1 MHRRQRGEGSI
12 FKVEGSRNWYIQFG
26 AKSPRVS
33 TGTPHKQKALAKLQ
47 ELIARRNSGALT
59 LHSGLK
65 YEDARNS
72 FLAEYRN
79 AKKRSLY
86 TRKDGSETIWGLDH
100 LNAFFE
106 GRRVSNITTDVLR
119 EFAARRLK
127 AGASS
132 STVNRNLGLLRRMLH
147 QARKEG
153 RLQIVPHFPMLK
165 EAEPRQ
171 GFVEPEQFAKLMAA
185 MPERLRTFVLLLYT
199 SGVRTGEAKKIRWE
213 HVDLKHKVIRLPGS
227 VTKNGKPRTLP
238 LVAEVCKRLESVDAA
253 QHAKRA
259 YVFPVGNFIKAWWSA
274 CAKAGLGTRTK
285 GKQNGRYGTYSGLIP
300 HDLRRSA
307 VRNMVRAGIST
318 TVARSISG
326 HVTDAIFDRYD
337 ITSAEDLKKAAATL
351 DERYCASYCT
361 VEPSVSAK
369 ASVKS

>member
-12 FKVEGSRNWYIQFG
+12 FKVKGSRNWYIQVG
-26 AKSPRVS
+26 ARSPRVS

-47 ELIARRNSGALT
+47 ELIAKRNSGAPT
-59 LHSGLK
+59 IYGGLK
-65 YEDARNS
+65 YADARNS
-72 FLAEYRN
+72 FLSEYRN

-86 TRKDGSETIWGLDH
+86 TRKDGTETIWGLDH
-100 LNAFFE
+100 LNNFFD
-106 GRRVSNITTDVLR
+106 GRRIPSITTDSLR
-119 EFAARRLK
+119 EFVAKRLK

-153 RLQIVPHFPMLK
+153 RLQVVPHFPMLK

-171 GFVEPEQFAKLMAA
+171 GFVEPEQFSKLMAA
-185 MPERLRTFVLLLYT
+185 LPERLRTFVLVLYT
-199 SGVRTGEAKKIRWE
+199 TGVRTGEAKKIRWE
-213 HVDLKHKVIRLPGS
+213 HVDLKHSVIKLPGS
-227 VTKNGKPRTLP
+227 ITKNGKPRTLP
-238 LVAEVCKRLESVDAA
+238 LVAEVCSRLGKVER
-253 QHAKRA
+253 KRA

-274 CAKAGLGTRTK
+274 CAKAGLGNRTK

-351 DERYCASYCT
+351 DQSYYGSYCT
-361 VEPSVSAK
+361 VEPS
-369 ASVKS
+369 ASTEKPVNT

>member
-1 MHRRQRGEGSI
+1 MLSPVRRHRGEGSI
-12 FKVEGSRNWYIQFG
+12 FKVEGSRNWYIQVG

-33 TGTPHKQKALAKLQ
+33 TGTSHKQKALAKLQ
-47 ELIARRNSGALT
+47 ELIARRNSGAPT
-59 LHSGLK
+59 LYCGLK
-65 YEDARNS
+65 YEEARNS

-86 TRKDGSETIWGLDH
+86 TRKNGTETIWGLDH
-100 LNAFFE
+100 LNNFFV
-106 GRRVSNITTDVLR
+106 GRRISSITTDTLR

-153 RLQIVPHFPMLK
+153 RLQVVPHFPMLK

-171 GFVEPEQFAKLMAA
+171 GFLEPEQFTKLMAA
-185 MPERLRTFVLLLYT
+185 LPERLRTFVLLLYT
-199 SGVRTGEAKKIRWE
+199 SGVRTGEAKKIQWE
-213 HVDLKHKVIRLPGS
+213 HVDLKHKIIKLPGS
-227 VTKNGKPRTLP
+227 ITKNGKPRTLP
-238 LVAEVCKRLESVDAA
+238 LVAEVCSRLEKVNR
-253 QHAKRA
+253 KRGC
-259 YVFPVGNFIKAWWSA
+259 VFPVGNFIKAWWSA
-274 CAKAGLGTRTK
+274 CAKTGLGTRTK

-318 TVARSISG
+318 TVARSVSG

-361 VEPSVSAK
+361 VESLTLPEK
-369 ASVKS
+369 SVKS

>member
-1 MHRRQRGEGSI
+1 MHRRHRGEGSI
-12 FKVEGSRNWYIQFG
+12 FKVKGSRNWYIQVG
-26 AKSPRVS
+26 AGMARVS

-47 ELIARRNSGALT
+47 ELIARRNSGAFT
-59 LHSGLK
+59 GFSSGLK
-65 YEDARNS
+65 YEDARGS

-100 LNAFFE
+100 LNGFFE
-106 GRRVSNITTDVLR
+106 GRRVSSITTDVLR
-119 EFAARRLK
+119 EFVRLRLK
-127 AGASS
+127 TGASS

-147 QARKEG
+147 LARKEG
-153 RLQIVPHFPMLK
+153 RLQLVPHFPMLK

-171 GFVEPEQFAKLMAA
+171 GFVEPEQFSKLMAA
-185 MPERLRTFVLLLYT
+185 LPERLRTFVLLLYT
-199 SGVRTGEAKKIRWE
+199 SGVRTGEAKKIKWE
-213 HVDLKHKVIRLPGS
+213 HVDLKHKVIKLPGS
-227 VTKNGKPRTLP
+227 LTKNGKPRTLP
-238 LVAEVCKRLESVDAA
+238 LVAEVCARLEAEPR
-253 QHAKRA
+253 KRGV
-259 YVFPVGNFIKAWWSA
+259 VFPVGNFIKSWWSA
-274 CAKAGLGTRTK
+274 CTKAGLGVRTK

-337 ITSAEDLKKAAATL
+337 ITSAEDLNKAAATL

-361 VEPSVSAK
+361 VESL
-369 ASVKS
+369 ASVQSSVKL

>member
-12 FKVEGSRNWYIQFG
+12 FKVKGSRNWYVQVG

-33 TGTPHKQKALAKLQ
+33 TGTSHKQKALAKLQ
-47 ELIARRNSGALT
+47 ELIARRNSGAPT
-59 LHSGLK
+59 IYSGLK
-65 YEDARNS
+65 YEDVRDP

-79 AKKRSLY
+79 ARKRSLY
-86 TRKDGSETIWGLDH
+86 TRKDGSETVWGLDH
-100 LNAFFE
+100 LNDFFTS
-106 GRRVSNITTDVLR
+106 RRVSSITTDTLR
-119 EFAARRLK
+119 EFVARRLK
-127 AGASS
+127 AGASP

-147 QARKEG
+147 LARKEG
-153 RLQIVPHFPMLK
+153 RLQLVPHFPMLK

-171 GFVEPEQFAKLMAA
+171 GFLEPEQFSKLMAA
-185 MPERLRTFVLLLYT
+185 LPERLRTFVLLLYT

-213 HVDLKHKVIRLPGS
+213 HVDLKHKVIMLPGS
-227 VTKNGKPRTLP
+227 ITKNGKPRTLP
-238 LVAEVCKRLESVDAA
+238 LVAEVCSRLERVD
-253 QHAKRA
+253 RRRG

-274 CAKAGLGTRTK
+274 CANAGLGVRTK

-337 ITSAEDLKKAAATL
+337 ITSAQDLKKAAEKL
-351 DERYCASYCT
+351 DEISYSYCT
-361 VEPSVSAK
+361 V
-369 ASVKS
+369 